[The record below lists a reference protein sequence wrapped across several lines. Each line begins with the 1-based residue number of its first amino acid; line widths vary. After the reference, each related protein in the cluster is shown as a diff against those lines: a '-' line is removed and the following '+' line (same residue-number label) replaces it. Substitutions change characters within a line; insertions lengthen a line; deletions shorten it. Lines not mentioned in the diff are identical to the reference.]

1 MNLPDAANY
10 PANTVNT
17 TAAQPAARRRRWLTI
32 ILLALAAAA
41 LLAMGATAARQRYLT
56 RGIPSGLPE
65 PILLGGARAGVNIY
79 LAEADDAA
87 TRQTLAAVRAAGI
100 SYVKQTFNYREGDDW
115 AAADRIFSGASA
127 ESLTIVPL
135 LDGDRQTGFA
145 PPAPAAFA
153 AWAGAF
159 AARYG
164 DQVDAYMIWDE
175 PNLSSHWGG
184 GPVNPGDY
192 AALLS
197 AAATAIR
204 AADAGATIVVAPLAP
219 TTETGPQN
227 LSESLFLRALYEAG
241 AAGAFDAVALKPYG
255 FDTGPDDRR
264 VAAGTLNFSR
274 AILVRELLLELGDGG
289 TAVWAGNWGWNSLPD
304 GWSGPPSIWGQTT
317 AEGQADWTVAALER
331 ARREWPWMG
340 LMFLENWTPGAAADD
355 PRWGFSIA
363 ERPAADALAAWLA
376 AQPPDVALPGFHP
389 ARPDDP
395 AQRYSGGWQFSPQ
408 FGADIGG
415 DGDRVTFT
423 FWGTGVG
430 LRVRRADFRAR
441 LYATI
446 DGQPANALPRDENGA
461 TLVLT
466 SPDPAADFL
475 ADEWLARGL
484 SPGVHTLEL
493 TAARGW
499 DQWALNGF
507 AVAYRPPEV
516 GPDWLPAALGA
527 LGVALATLAVV
538 AGRGADWGAT
548 GARVGR
554 AYSRLS
560 DRTQLLLVGGLAAVA
575 GLTGWLTWGPDALG
589 IYRRLGDLGQLAAT
603 GGAAALF
610 YVTPSFLIYAL
621 ALAALIGLLVLR
633 PAWGLA
639 LIALTIPFYV
649 PPLPKPILGYRF
661 SPVEVFTLATLAAW
675 LARAALDAGAAYRRD
690 GRRPAR
696 PRLVRADWA
705 ALVFVLVATVS
716 LFVTARRDVAL
727 TEWRVVIIEPALFYL
742 LLRAIRPSGRE
753 LWVMLDAWVLG
764 GVIVAGYGLWQYA
777 TGQDL
782 ITAEGGLLRLRSIY
796 GSPNN
801 VALYLD
807 RLLPLLVAVPLL
819 GQALS
824 ATRRRLY
831 AAAVAPV
838 GLALLLTFSKGAL
851 LLGIPAGLLV
861 VFWVWQRR
869 AGRRTW
875 PWVVG
880 AAVGG
885 VAALALAS
893 QVPAL
898 AARLDLFGVTGFFR
912 VSLWRAAANM
922 ASDHPLLGVGLD
934 NFLYA
939 YRGRYI
945 LDAAWQEPNLNH
957 PHNIV
962 LDFATR
968 LGLLGLLAGAWLV
981 FEAARAL
988 WQAIDL
994 SGFPKPG
1001 RSGASAE
1008 WLAVAAGLAG
1018 ALAAMLAHGLVD
1030 HSFFLADLAFVFFL
1044 ILGVAVWLENTTTN
1058 LADQN
1063 SLFGVTNGRGN
1074 AGLGQGDNERQRAGA
1089 AEEHQ
1094 PGDEHLPKQIQL
1106 RRQAQR
1112 VAGGGVGRNRFD

>member
-1 MNLPDAANY
+1 MTTKTTAL
-10 PANTVNT
+10 PAN
-17 TAAQPAARRRRWLTI
+17 RRRLLTI
-32 ILLALAAAA
+32 LLLALAAAA
-41 LLAMGATAARQRYLT
+41 FLASGATQARQRYLT
-56 RGIPSGLPE
+56 RGIPARPE
-65 PILLGGARAGVNIY
+65 PIALGGAQAGVNVY
-79 LAEADDAA
+79 LTDAGDDEMRAAFEQIAA
-87 TRQTLAAVRAAGI
+87 TGV
-100 SYVKQTFNYREGDDW
+100 SYVKQSFFFNESPDW
-115 AAADRIFSGASA
+115 TTADRLMEAATAS
-127 ESLTIVPL
+127 SLTVVPL
-135 LDGDRQTGFA
+135 LDGDPQANYA
-145 PPAPAAFA
+145 PPDPAAFA

-164 DQVDAYMIWDE
+164 DQVDAYIIWDE
-175 PNLSSHWGG
+175 PNLAGHWGG
-184 GPVNPGDY
+184 RPANPAAY

-197 AAATAIR
+197 AAAAAIR
-204 AADAGATIVVAPLAP
+204 AADANAIIVAAPLAP
-219 TTETGPQN
+219 TTESGPQN
-227 LSESLFLRALYEAG
+227 LSETLFLRGLYAAG
-241 AAGAFDAVALKPYG
+241 AADAFDAVALKPYG

-264 VAAGTLNFSR
+264 AGANVLNFSR
-274 AILVRELLLELGDGG
+274 AILVHELLLELGDSG
-289 TAVWAGNWGWNSLPD
+289 TAVWAGNWGWNSLPAD
-304 GWSGPPSIWGQTT
+304 WAGRPSIWGQTT
-317 AEGQADWTVAALER
+317 AETQAAQTVAALER
-331 ARREWPWMG
+331 ARREWPWLG
-340 LMFLENWTPGAAADD
+340 LMFLENWKPGAPADD

-363 ERPAADALAAWLA
+363 GRPATDALAGYLA
-376 AQPPDVALPGFHP
+376 AQPPDVAPPGFHL
-389 ARPDDP
+389 ARADDP
-395 AQRYSGGWQFSPQ
+395 AQQFSGAWQFSPQ
-408 FGADIGG
+408 FGADIGQ
-415 DGDRVTFT
+415 DGDRVAFT
-423 FWGTGVG
+423 FWGTDVA

-441 LYATI
+441 LYATV

-461 TLVLT
+461 ALVLT
-466 SPDPAADFL
+466 SADPNEDYL

-484 SPGVHTLEL
+484 SPGVHVLEL

-507 AVAYRPPEV
+507 SVAYRPPGA
-516 GPDWLPAALGA
+516 GPTWLPAALGA
-527 LGVALATLAVV
+527 LGLALGGLAVV
-538 AGRGADWGAT
+538 VARGADWGAP
-548 GARVGR
+548 GARLGS
-554 AYSRLS
+554 AYRRLS
-560 DRTQLLLVGGLAAVA
+560 DRAQLLLVGGLAAVA
-575 GLTGWLTWGPDALG
+575 GLSGWLTWGPDALG

-610 YVTPSFLIYAL
+610 YVTPSFLVYAL
-621 ALAALIGLLVLR
+621 ALVALFSLLVLR

-661 SPVEVFTLATLAAW
+661 SPVEVFTLVTAAAW
-675 LARAALDAGAAYRRD
+675 AVRAGLDAGAAYRRE

-696 PRLVRADWA
+696 PRLARADWA
-705 ALVFVLVATVS
+705 VLAFVLVATAS
-716 LFVTARRDVAL
+716 LFVAARRDVAL

-753 LWVMLDAWVLG
+753 LWVVLDAWVVG
-764 GVIVAGYGLWQYA
+764 GVAVAAYGLWQYA

-831 AAAVAPV
+831 ALAIAPV

-851 LLGIPAGLLV
+851 LLGVPAGLLV

-875 PWVVG
+875 PWVAG
-880 AAVGG
+880 AAAGG
-885 VAALALAS
+885 VAALLLAAR
-893 QVPAL
+893 VPAL

-912 VSLWRAAANM
+912 LSLWRAAINM
-922 ASDHPLLGVGLD
+922 AADHPLLGVGLD

-968 LGLLGLLAGAWLV
+968 LGLLGLLAGAWLL
-981 FEAARAL
+981 FEAAGAL
-988 WQAIDL
+988 WTAMRRMAI
-994 SGFPKPG
+994 G
-1001 RSGASAE
+1001 RAGAA
-1008 WLAVAAGLAG
+1008 WLPVAAGLGG

-1030 HSFFLADLAFVFFL
+1030 HSFFLVDLAFVFYL
-1044 ILGVAVWLENTTTN
+1044 ILGVAVWLESQQTE
-1058 LADQN
+1058 A
-1063 SLFGVTNGRGN
+1063 
-1074 AGLGQGDNERQRAGA
+1074 
-1089 AEEHQ
+1089 
-1094 PGDEHLPKQIQL
+1094 
-1106 RRQAQR
+1106 
-1112 VAGGGVGRNRFD
+1112 VG